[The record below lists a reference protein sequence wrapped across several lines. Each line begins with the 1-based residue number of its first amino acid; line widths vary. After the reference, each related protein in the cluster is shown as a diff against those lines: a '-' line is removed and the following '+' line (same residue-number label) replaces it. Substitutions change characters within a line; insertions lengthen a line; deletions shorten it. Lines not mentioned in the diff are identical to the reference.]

1 MYHQCSPL
9 PHIHAI
15 FFSPFKRSQGKYVFI
30 ARFSCNR
37 QYCLDHHIECLLKF
51 AGSKVQVTFHWSRVQ
66 VTAPSINYQTTQ
78 FLLELIKHLVKRLG
92 LGDTFSAVFFYL
104 YHSHL
109 YSDLWK
115 MTCILAQ
122 PLKTNLLTQ
131 WNGRQFQLSI

>member
-78 FLLELIKHLVKRLG
+78 FPLELIKHFVKRLG
-92 LGDTFSAVFFYL
+92 LGDTYSAVFLSVSQSPVLRPVENDL
-104 YHSHL
+104 YFSP
-109 YSDLWK
+109 
-115 MTCILAQ
+115 TA
-122 PLKTNLLTQ
+122 
-131 WNGRQFQLSI
+131 